1 MAQQTVSIGSSSN
14 DGTGDPLRT
23 AFTKVNE
30 NFSELYQKTGV
41 DTSMT
46 LQLSGNSLISTT
58 TNTDI
63 IIDPNG
69 EGEIYL
75 FGQEDFKISNSSRD
89 STTANHNI
97 TLSNEYADADIIFAV
112 NSGSTTTEI
121 ARFDGSA
128 SALLVASGKQIQLGG
143 TSTAISGNNSNIT
156 MTGNVTV
163 TGNLEIA
170 GTRTEISSTIL
181 DVEDPIAENYTLEIS
196 SPGIDRPL
204 TRKKDFDS
212 YQGFEAKLETTE
224 LIDGRRR
231 FRGVLAGIDDDEV
244 LINLEEGTVGLKF
257 SWLSEARLVLSDD
270 LIKQMLQKN
279 TKIPVLNE
287 ENFDEI
293 DTQIEHNEE

>member
-1 MAQQTVSIGSSSN
+1 MDKKLAELLNPILEDLGFEMVRVRLSTSAPSTLQIMA
-14 DGTGDPLRT
+14 DGQDSPI
-23 AFTKVNE
+23 
-30 NFSELYQKTGV
+30 GV
-41 DTSMT
+41 DQLAEINTS
-46 LQLSGNSLISTT
+46 I
-58 TNTDI
+58 
-63 IIDPNG
+63 
-69 EGEIYL
+69 
-75 FGQEDFKISNSSRD
+75 
-89 STTANHNI
+89 
-97 TLSNEYADADIIFAV
+97 
-112 NSGSTTTEI
+112 
-121 ARFDGSA
+121 
-128 SALLVASGKQIQLGG
+128 
-143 TSTAISGNNSNIT
+143 
-156 MTGNVTV
+156 
-163 TGNLEIA
+163 
-170 GTRTEISSTIL
+170 STIL

-257 SWLSEARLVLSDD
+257 GWLSEARLVLSDD
-270 LIKQMLQKN
+270 LIKKMLQKN

>member
-1 MAQQTVSIGSSSN
+1 MINNFIAKSHMDKKMAELLNPILEDLGFEMVRVRLSTSAPSTLQIMADGRGS
-14 DGTGDPLRT
+14 PI
-23 AFTKVNE
+23 
-30 NFSELYQKTGV
+30 GV
-41 DTSMT
+41 DQLAEINTS
-46 LQLSGNSLISTT
+46 I
-58 TNTDI
+58 
-63 IIDPNG
+63 
-69 EGEIYL
+69 
-75 FGQEDFKISNSSRD
+75 
-89 STTANHNI
+89 
-97 TLSNEYADADIIFAV
+97 
-112 NSGSTTTEI
+112 
-121 ARFDGSA
+121 
-128 SALLVASGKQIQLGG
+128 
-143 TSTAISGNNSNIT
+143 
-156 MTGNVTV
+156 
-163 TGNLEIA
+163 
-170 GTRTEISSTIL
+170 STIL

>member
-1 MAQQTVSIGSSSN
+1 MMINNLIAKSYMDKKLAELLNPILEDLGFEMVRVRLSTSAPSTLQIMA
-14 DGTGDPLRT
+14 DGRDSPI
-23 AFTKVNE
+23 
-30 NFSELYQKTGV
+30 GV
-41 DTSMT
+41 DQLAEINTS
-46 LQLSGNSLISTT
+46 I
-58 TNTDI
+58 
-63 IIDPNG
+63 
-69 EGEIYL
+69 
-75 FGQEDFKISNSSRD
+75 
-89 STTANHNI
+89 
-97 TLSNEYADADIIFAV
+97 
-112 NSGSTTTEI
+112 
-121 ARFDGSA
+121 
-128 SALLVASGKQIQLGG
+128 
-143 TSTAISGNNSNIT
+143 
-156 MTGNVTV
+156 
-163 TGNLEIA
+163 
-170 GTRTEISSTIL
+170 STIL

-257 SWLSEARLVLSDD
+257 GWLSEARLVLSDD

>member
-1 MAQQTVSIGSSSN
+1 MMINNLIAKSYMDKKLAELLNPILEDLGFEMVRVRLSTSAPSTLQIMA
-14 DGTGDPLRT
+14 DGRDSPI
-23 AFTKVNE
+23 
-30 NFSELYQKTGV
+30 GV
-41 DTSMT
+41 DQLAQINTS
-46 LQLSGNSLISTT
+46 I
-58 TNTDI
+58 
-63 IIDPNG
+63 
-69 EGEIYL
+69 
-75 FGQEDFKISNSSRD
+75 
-89 STTANHNI
+89 
-97 TLSNEYADADIIFAV
+97 
-112 NSGSTTTEI
+112 
-121 ARFDGSA
+121 
-128 SALLVASGKQIQLGG
+128 
-143 TSTAISGNNSNIT
+143 
-156 MTGNVTV
+156 
-163 TGNLEIA
+163 
-170 GTRTEISSTIL
+170 STIL
-181 DVEDPIAENYTLEIS
+181 DVEDLIAENYTLEIS

-231 FRGVLAGIDDDEV
+231 FKGVLAGIDDDEV